1 MVVGVAIGWA
11 LWFVGTELAVLGPLS
26 RKLATPVP
34 RSSSTTG
41 CCRNVG
47 GGWLPCRRKGRPA
60 GVGLGFSVIFSL
72 AISVSVTD
80 FSVSFD
86 FSIGVLGKSLA
97 LARRGLF
104 V

>member
-1 MVVGVAIGWA
+1 MVRWKR
-11 LWFVGTELAVLGPLS
+11 LAVLGPLS

-47 GGWLPCRRKGRPA
+47 GGWLPCRRKGRLA
-60 GVGLGFSVIFSL
+60 GVGFAFSVVFSL
-72 AISVSVTD
+72 AISVSV
-80 FSVSFD
+80 SFG

-97 LARRGLF
+97 LARQAYLF
-104 V
+104 SLRRR

>member
-1 MVVGVAIGWA
+1 MG
-11 LWFVGTELAVLGPLS
+11 F
-26 RKLATPVP
+26 
-34 RSSSTTG
+34 
-41 CCRNVG
+41 
-47 GGWLPCRRKGRPA
+47 
-60 GVGLGFSVIFSL
+60 GFSVVFSL
-72 AISVSVTD
+72 AISISVTD

>member
-47 GGWLPCRRKGRPA
+47 GYLAGEKVDRQGW
-60 GVGLGFSVIFSL
+60 
-72 AISVSVTD
+72 
-80 FSVSFD
+80 
-86 FSIGVLGKSLA
+86 VLVF
-97 LARRGLF
+97 R
-104 V
+104 